1 MTRTQRLIL
10 MGLGTLCL
18 GLVGM
23 TAFLAL
29 RWSTSARVE
38 TITPQAAASAYP
50 TEAGYTAPLPLAT
63 PTPSANPT
71 SIPPSPS
78 PLPPQTPV
86 ANISPARSA
95 FPDLT
100 CVKPMIGGLGSE
112 IYAIVL
118 AMPGPNSEG
127 LRIPTE
133 AQMAAWEELVH
144 AVLQGEIPAACQI
157 IHSQGFPYHLVY
169 FTDVRNNR
177 ERYWM
182 LREDAPVST
191 GWGTYVFR
199 TAGNSQD
206 LAEQFPLIIEV
217 PHPVADW
224 FTDPQAVTIFRQ
236 SRARALLVAGTH
248 RCANSDFSTCTGQT
262 WACGPLEAYRVSDA
276 AHTTQSMFQATHRAL
291 SPCDGTTITLQLH
304 ANSLGSCPDLFIS
317 NGTLFPGARSQA
329 LYQAASSACEGYTVD
344 IGDGVGLNGKDE
356 CVFTGGA
363 SAQAVYSNS
372 CPTDPAVNACADP
385 PPRPAGAE
393 QYISLE
399 QSGKL
404 TDDYQCLVEAIQAV
418 WGAAP

>member
-1 MTRTQRLIL
+1 MAL
-10 MGLGTLCL
+10 
-18 GLVGM
+18 
-23 TAFLAL
+23 LAL
-29 RWSTSARVE
+29 RWSTPGRAGTVTPSAF
-38 TITPQAAASAYP
+38 TLTPLTKLAS
-50 TEAGYTAPLPLAT
+50 TSPLQLAS

-71 SIPPSPS
+71 SNPPSPS
-78 PLPPQTPV
+78 PLPSLTPAV
-86 ANISPARSA
+86 VISPARSA
-95 FPDLT
+95 LPDLA
-100 CVKPMIGGLGSE
+100 CVKSLIGGLGSE
-112 IYAIVL
+112 IYAIVQ

-127 LRIPTE
+127 MRIPTE

-144 AVLQGEIPAACQI
+144 AVLLGEIPAACQI

-182 LREDAPVST
+182 LREDTPVST
-191 GWGTYVFR
+191 GWGIYVFR
-199 TAGNSQD
+199 TAGDSQD
-206 LAEQFPLIIEV
+206 SAEQFPLIIEV

-276 AHTTQSMFQATHRAL
+276 AHTARSMFQATHRAL
-291 SPCDGTTITLQLH
+291 STCDGRTIALQLH
-304 ANSLGSCPDLFIS
+304 ANSLTSCPDLFIS

-329 LYQAASSACEGYTVD
+329 LYQAASSACEGFTVD
-344 IGDGVGLNGKDE
+344 IADGVGLNGMDE
-356 CVFTGGA
+356 CVFTVGA

-372 CPTDPAVNACADP
+372 CPADPAVDACADP
-385 PPRPAGAE
+385 PPHPAGAE
-393 QYISLE
+393 QFISLE

>member
-1 MTRTQRLIL
+1 
-10 MGLGTLCL
+10 
-18 GLVGM
+18 
-23 TAFLAL
+23 
-29 RWSTSARVE
+29 
-38 TITPQAAASAYP
+38 
-50 TEAGYTAPLPLAT
+50 
-63 PTPSANPT
+63 
-71 SIPPSPS
+71 
-78 PLPPQTPV
+78 
-86 ANISPARSA
+86 
-95 FPDLT
+95 
-100 CVKPMIGGLGSE
+100 MIGGLGSE

-118 AMPGPNSEG
+118 VMPGPNSDG
-127 LRIPTE
+127 LRVPTE

-199 TAGNSQD
+199 TAEGSQD
-206 LAEQFPLIIEV
+206 PAEQLPLIIEV

-276 AHTTQSMFQATHRAL
+276 AHTAQSMFQATHRAL

-329 LYQAASSACEGYTVD
+329 LYQAASTACEGFTVD
-344 IGDGVGLNGKDE
+344 IADGVGLDGMDE
-356 CVFTGGA
+356 CAFTSGA
-363 SAQAVYSNS
+363 AAQAVYSNS
-372 CPTDPAVNACADP
+372 CPADPAVDACADP
-385 PPRPAGAE
+385 PPRPTGAE
-393 QYISLE
+393 QFISLE

-404 TDDYQCLVEAIQAV
+404 TDDYQCLVEAIQTV
-418 WGAAP
+418 WSAKP